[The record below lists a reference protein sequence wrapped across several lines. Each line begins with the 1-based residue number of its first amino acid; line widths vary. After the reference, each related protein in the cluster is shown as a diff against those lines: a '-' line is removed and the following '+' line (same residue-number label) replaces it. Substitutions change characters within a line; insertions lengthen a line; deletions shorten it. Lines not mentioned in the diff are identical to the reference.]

1 MRNLSYLTINNV
13 DVSNLV
19 SGLKVGYEVLVSEDS
34 GRNANG
40 DTVIDIVNRK
50 AKVYVTFRVMD
61 DTQMAKLLNAI
72 SSYVV
77 SVSFRDPKT
86 NATKTIQSY
95 TGTPE
100 PEYYTIQDNKVLYKS
115 FNLNFIE
122 L

>member
-1 MRNLSYLTINNV
+1 MSYLIVNNV
-13 DVSNLV
+13 DISDLV
-19 SGLKVGYEVLVSEDS
+19 SGLKVGYQTLVSEDS

-50 AKVYVTFRVMD
+50 AKVYVTFKVMD
-61 DTQMAKLLNAI
+61 DTEMAKLLNAI

-86 NATKTIQSY
+86 NAIKTIQSY
-95 TGTPE
+95 TSTPE
-100 PEYYTIQDNKVLYKS
+100 PEYYTIQNNKVRYKS